1 MKVGRDGQE
10 MTLSAG
16 ISLLNKFIS
25 PTEIERS
32 IPSLRG
38 HFTSLTRWTH
48 KRDTGQEK
56 KKTTKQ
62 YSHHQHY
69 NYSQGQPSNFY
80 VPSQPQQMTQ
90 INHRNDFSPQQF
102 YQRKQTGFTPGR
114 GNIRRSR
121 GSFRRHNSDSGR
133 FCQSQNSMTPPSQ
146 RPPRPPP
153 PAAFI
158 PIQGPHRRG
167 KVLIHPVPFIAPAP
181 NMYTSFY
188 PFGQPENSFPE
199 YYNLYRSFVVPQAPQ
214 PPQPPQMSPR
224 GKQN

>member
-1 MKVGRDGQE
+1 

-48 KRDTGQEK
+48 KREADQDK

-62 YSHHQHY
+62 YNQHQHY
-69 NYSQGQPSNFY
+69 NYNQRSSPNFHSS
-80 VPSQPQQMTQ
+80 SQPQQMSQ
-90 INHRNDFSPQQF
+90 INHRNDFSQPQF
-102 YQRKQTGFTPGR
+102 YQRKTTNFTPGR

-133 FCQSQNSMTPPSQ
+133 FCQLQKTMTSPSQ
-146 RPPRPPP
+146 RQPPPQAPPPPHPP

-167 KVLIHPVPFIAPAP
+167 KMLIHPVPFIAPP
-181 NMYTSFY
+181 PSMYTGFY

-199 YYNLYRSFVVPQAPQ
+199 YYNLYRSFVVPQPPQ
-214 PPQPPQMSPR
+214 PPQPPQISPR
-224 GKQN
+224 GPG